1 MPASH
6 GKRGRTANEDTVMK
20 NKRVK
25 HDSSEE
31 EPHED
36 TVVQSEVTEV
46 TTEENVHASSASA
59 QVSSLAP
66 ALFPV
71 ARRGSVDV
79 PSTVPNDRTFVTI
92 ASAMDKDCKSEKDRF
107 KSLFF
112 AGTILRGPSSY
123 PATDQKCGFCA
134 EALESSEF
142 WQDGKMLCR
151 GKYVNGARV
160 NRHCNTVE
168 TYATNPTKR
177 RHAAKGIVAI
187 LG

>member
-20 NKRVK
+20 NKRGK

-36 TVVQSEVTEV
+36 TVVQSEVTV
-46 TTEENVHASSASA
+46 TEEYVHASSASA

-112 AGTILRGPSSY
+112 AGTILRGPSLTKNAVFVRKLWK
-123 PATDQKCGFCA
+123 PASFGKMVRCFA
-134 EALESSEF
+134 EAS
-142 WQDGKMLCR
+142 
-151 GKYVNGARV
+151 
-160 NRHCNTVE
+160 T
-168 TYATNPTKR
+168 
-177 RHAAKGIVAI
+177 
-187 LG
+187 

>member
-71 ARRGSVDV
+71 ARR
-79 PSTVPNDRTFVTI
+79 
-92 ASAMDKDCKSEKDRF
+92 DCSQR
-107 KSLFF
+107 
-112 AGTILRGPSSY
+112 P
-123 PATDQKCGFCA
+123 
-134 EALESSEF
+134 
-142 WQDGKMLCR
+142 
-151 GKYVNGARV
+151 YVRH
-160 NRHCNTVE
+160 NRIGH
-168 TYATNPTKR
+168 
-177 RHAAKGIVAI
+177 GQG
-187 LG
+187 L

>member
-79 PSTVPNDRTFVTI
+79 PSTVPND
-92 ASAMDKDCKSEKDRF
+92 
-107 KSLFF
+107 
-112 AGTILRGPSSY
+112 
-123 PATDQKCGFCA
+123 
-134 EALESSEF
+134 
-142 WQDGKMLCR
+142 
-151 GKYVNGARV
+151 YVRH
-160 NRHCNTVE
+160 NRIGH
-168 TYATNPTKR
+168 
-177 RHAAKGIVAI
+177 GQG
-187 LG
+187 L